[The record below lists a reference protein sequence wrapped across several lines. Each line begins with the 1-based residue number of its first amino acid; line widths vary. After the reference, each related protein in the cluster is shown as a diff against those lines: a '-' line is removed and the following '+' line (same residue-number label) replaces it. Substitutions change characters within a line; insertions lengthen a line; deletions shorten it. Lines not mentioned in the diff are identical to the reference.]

1 MKLKAYAKINLSLDI
16 TGKRDDGYHDI
27 SSVMQSVT
35 LCDEVEV
42 LKNES
47 GTISISSDS
56 AEIPNNEEN
65 IAYKAAKL
73 MIDTFNLSCGFDI
86 FIKKNIP
93 VAGGMAGGSTNAAAV
108 IKAINEICKLGLT
121 TDELMKI
128 GVKVGADVPFCIYQK
143 PALAEGIGE
152 KITAISGLSD
162 DLWILLVNPNEKVS
176 TKKIYEKIDNEVLYN
191 KADNEKLA
199 CALKNNDINTAKKY
213 MINVMQ
219 DVSQKECGKIAEIIK
234 KIDNLGAIHS
244 MMSGSGATCFGI
256 FNEKPDLIKTEKLFD
271 GFFVSAVK
279 AVN

>member
-42 LKNES
+42 LKNER

-108 IKAINEICKLGLT
+108 IKAINEICELGLS
-121 TDELMKI
+121 TDKLMEI

-191 KADNEKLA
+191 KTDNEKLA

-256 FNEKPDLIKTEKLFD
+256 FNEKPDLIKAKKLFD

>member
-47 GTISISSDS
+47 DTISISSDS

>member
-42 LKNES
+42 LKNER

-73 MIDTFNLSCGFDI
+73 MIDTFNLCCGFDI

-191 KADNEKLA
+191 KTDNEKLA

-256 FNEKPDLIKTEKLFD
+256 FNEKPDLIKAKKLFD

>member
-191 KADNEKLA
+191 KTDNEKLA

-256 FNEKPDLIKTEKLFD
+256 FNEKPDIVKAEKLFD

>member
-35 LCDEVEV
+35 LFDEVEV
-42 LKNES
+42 LKNEN
-47 GTISISSDS
+47 GTILISSDS

-73 MIDTFNLSCGFDI
+73 MKDTFNLSCGFDI

-108 IKAINEICKLGLT
+108 IKAINEICELGLSIE
-121 TDELMKI
+121 ELMKI
-128 GVKVGADVPFCIYQK
+128 GVKIGADVPFCIYQK

-152 KITAISGLSD
+152 KITAIHGLSD
-162 DLWILLVNPNEKVS
+162 DFWILLVNPNEKVS
-176 TKKIYEKIDNEVLYN
+176 TKKIYEEIDNEVLYN
-191 KADNEKLA
+191 KTDNEKLIY
-199 CALKNNDINTAKKY
+199 ALKNNDINTAKKY

-219 DVSQKECGKIAEIIK
+219 GVSQKECEKIADIIK
-234 KIDNLGAIHS
+234 KIESLGAIHS

-256 FNEKPDLIKTEKLFD
+256 FNEKPDLIKAEELFD

-279 AVN
+279 AIN

>member
-191 KADNEKLA
+191 KTDNKKLA

-256 FNEKPDLIKTEKLFD
+256 FNEKPDLIKAEKLFD

>member
-35 LCDEVEV
+35 LCDDVEV

-108 IKAINEICKLGLT
+108 IKAINEICKIGLT

-191 KADNEKLA
+191 KTDNKKLA

-219 DVSQKECGKIAEIIK
+219 DVSQTECGKIAEIIK

-256 FNEKPDLIKTEKLFD
+256 FNEKPDLIKAEKLFD